1 MQFQQ
6 VGNLHRIS
14 RTTGPTHHFLE
25 LELDESGSEPLEVE
39 AMAHPSDIGKRPLE
53 EREVVRFVLSGYLDA
68 ARSRDALP
76 PIRRIR
82 YVATDSPPESV
93 YEDLA
98 RALVEHFFS
107 PKEMS
112 DSGRLESDAPS
123 AEPARAVRKALEE
136 FLSGKSPTARCP
148 HCGCLVEFAAIG
160 TDNQAWHHHC
170 ACSAC
175 SGTLRGL

>member
-6 VGNLHRIS
+6 AGNLYRIS
-14 RTTGPTHHFLE
+14 RTTGPTHNFLE
-25 LELDESGSEPLEVE
+25 LELDDATTEPPVVE
-39 AMAHPSDIGKRPLE
+39 ALPHPSDQGKLPLDS
-53 EREVVRFVLSGYLDA
+53 REVSRHVVSGYLQATRILDSVP
-68 ARSRDALP
+68 RLS
-76 PIRRIR
+76 RIR
-82 YVATDSPPESV
+82 HLATDSPPESV

-107 PKEMS
+107 KKEMS